1 MSLVLATGL
10 KRHFGARD
18 VLNGVDLRIEAGEKI
33 GLVGRNGEGKT
44 TLLRLIEG
52 EDQPDGGKVDVQRG
66 VRLGY
71 VSQRPVFPDG
81 TTVRSYVESG
91 MQEAQDVAREL
102 GELEHAMGALEG
114 EALER
119 VLTRHGELSARMEFL
134 GGWKSEH
141 KVESVLD
148 GIGLAQSL
156 WDRDARTLSGGE
168 KSRALLAREL
178 VAAPDV
184 LLLDE
189 PTNHLDLEGIEW
201 LEAYVKELRGAV
213 LVVSHDRRLLDR
225 AVDVI
230 YELERGML
238 TRYLGNYTRYV
249 AIKGERFKADE
260 RAWREQQD
268 FIRKEEEFI
277 RRHMGSQRTGEA
289 KGRQKKLENL
299 VRLPEPWHDVRRP
312 VIRMKSGERS
322 GESVLETVDL
332 AVGHGARKI
341 VEHADIRI
349 ERGERVGIVGRNGS
363 GKTTL
368 LRVLANRAQPLAGSV
383 VPGHK
388 TVCGYFDQES
398 AELAG
403 TGEYGPKTPYEYVLR
418 SWPLLTDLEIR
429 SHLAK
434 FLFRGEQVN
443 AAVTTLSG
451 GERARLAL
459 ALLVL
464 EQPNWLA
471 LDEPTNHLDL
481 AARTALEE
489 FLDAFDGSLVV
500 VSHDREFL
508 DNLCDV
514 TLEVKDGRV
523 RRVAGNYSAWRA
535 FVLRERDAAL
545 AAKQA
550 KEAADAKR
558 ATAQAEKERVAA
570 AAAIAAAGAAAGT
583 TSGAASGAANASAAK
598 PAARAGGGRAK
609 NPWLLEKIEQSII
622 ALEKE
627 KGELEAALV
636 TEDVYRNAAKMRD
649 TQVRLAEV
657 ERELELKNAEWES
670 WA

>member
-10 KRHFGARD
+10 RRHFGARD

-52 EDQPDGGKVDVQRG
+52 EEQPDGGKIDVQRG

-71 VSQRPVFPDG
+71 VSQRPEFPAG
-81 TTVRSYVESG
+81 RTVLQYVQSG
-91 MQEAQDVAREL
+91 MQEAQDVARQL
-102 GELEHAMGALEG
+102 AELEHEMGGAEG

-119 VLTRHGELSARMEFL
+119 ILQRHGELGARMEFL
-134 GGWKSEH
+134 GGWQSEH
-141 KVESVLD
+141 RVESVLD
-148 GIGLAQSL
+148 GIGLAPAL
-156 WDRDARTLSGGE
+156 WEREARTLSGGE

-178 VAAPDV
+178 VSAPDV

-201 LEAYVKELRGAV
+201 LEAYLKELRGAV

-225 AVDVI
+225 AVSVI
-230 YELERGML
+230 YELERGQL
-238 TRYLGNYTRYV
+238 VRYPGNYSQYV
-249 AIKGERFKADE
+249 ALKDERYKADL
-260 RAWREQQD
+260 RAWRDQQD

-277 RRHMGSQRTGEA
+277 RRNMGSQRTAEA

-312 VIRMKSGERS
+312 VIRMKSGDRS
-322 GESVLETVDL
+322 GEAVLETVDL
-332 AVGHGARKI
+332 AVGHGTRRI
-341 VEHADIRI
+341 LEHVEIRVD
-349 ERGERVGIVGRNGS
+349 RGERIGIVGRNGS

-368 LRVLANRAQPLAGSV
+368 LRVLANRTQPLAGRV

-403 TGEYGPKTPYEYVLR
+403 SGEYGPKTPFEFVMR
-418 SWPLLTDLEIR
+418 AWPLMTELEIR

-434 FLFRGEQVN
+434 FLFRGDAVN
-443 AAVTTLSG
+443 VPVTTLSG
-451 GERARLAL
+451 GERARMAL

-489 FLDAFDGSLVV
+489 FLDAFDGALVV

-508 DNLCDV
+508 DNLCNV
-514 TLEVKDGRV
+514 TLEVRAGGV
-523 RRVAGNYSAWRA
+523 RRVAGNYSTWRA
-535 FVLRERDAAL
+535 LVQREREEAL
-545 AAKQA
+545 ATKQA
-550 KEAADAKR
+550 QEAAAAKR
-558 ATAQAEKERVAA
+558 AAAQALKEREAVG
-570 AAAIAAAGAAAGT
+570 AAGAMAETAPKAG
-583 TSGAASGAANASAAK
+583 S
-598 PAARAGGGRAK
+598 RAGGGKVK
-609 NPWLLEKIEQSII
+609 NPWLLEKIEKAII
-622 ALEKE
+622 ALEE
-627 KGELEAALV
+627 ERAQLEAALV
-636 TEDVYRNAAKMRD
+636 TEEVYRNASRMKGA
-649 TQVRLAEV
+649 QIRLAEV
-657 ERELELKNAEWES
+657 ERELELKNSEWES